1 MKFIAHRGVWN
12 KNVKPNSYE
21 AISNG
26 LNSDKYIGIETDI
39 RVTKDGVFIL
49 YHDAL
54 YNGSLVKNVLYKE
67 IKDDTCK
74 LEDILKIKSDKI
86 FLLEIKDFQM
96 NVKRFLKL
104 LNKYKR
110 NIMLMSFDNKIIER
124 IRKETSNYKVGVLNY
139 ILNSDS
145 DYYFDFICLLDAFSS
160 NLIIESFK
168 KRNIEVLIY
177 GTIKP
182 NQNLT
187 YIIDDYKI
195 VWFVVKHDDVIIND
209 NLQLKSLC
217 SDNCK
222 KCRKILYYEHYYK
235 NHVRVNL
242 VFADARFKVI
252 LEKRDK
258 YILLITRYYIKSD
271 YMLNKE
277 INRAKLFEKQKTPL
291 D

>member
-74 LEDILKIKSDKI
+74 LEDILKIKSNKI

-96 NVKRFLKL
+96 NVISFLKL
-104 LNKYKR
+104 LSKYKR

-145 DYYFDFICLLDAFSS
+145 DYNFDFICLLDIIS
-160 NLIIESFK
+160 NNFVINSFK
-168 KRNIEVLIY
+168 KNSV
-177 GTIKP
+177 
-182 NQNLT
+182 
-187 YIIDDYKI
+187 
-195 VWFVVKHDDVIIND
+195 
-209 NLQLKSLC
+209 
-217 SDNCK
+217 
-222 KCRKILYYEHYYK
+222 
-235 NHVRVNL
+235 
-242 VFADARFKVI
+242 
-252 LEKRDK
+252 
-258 YILLITRYYIKSD
+258 
-271 YMLNKE
+271 
-277 INRAKLFEKQKTPL
+277 
-291 D
+291 